1 MTEIVLL
8 QGAQSDYLE
17 AYCQYGDR
25 FHDEIE
31 RAFSQL
37 ATFPESA
44 PIFFGKYRRLVI
56 RHTPFGA
63 FYTVSGERVMI
74 GAILDLRQDPA
85 AILRRMKQVEG

>member
-1 MTEIVLL
+1 MAEVVLL

-17 AYCQYGDR
+17 AFCHYGDR
-25 FHDEIE
+25 FHEEIE

-44 PIFFGKYRRLVI
+44 PLFFGKYRRLVI
-56 RHTPFGA
+56 QHTPFGA
-63 FYTVSGERVMI
+63 FYTISGDRVMV

-85 AILRRMKQVEG
+85 AILRRMRGMDG

>member
-1 MTEIVLL
+1 MAEIVLL

-17 AYCQYGDR
+17 AFCQYGDR

-44 PIFFGKYRRLVI
+44 PIFLGNYRRLVI

-63 FYTVSGERVMI
+63 FYTVTGERVMI

-85 AILRRMKQVEG
+85 AILRRMQTLKG